1 MDLRSGQAFW
11 PILNGLISTH
21 PPLEA
26 DLRCEVVVIGAGIT
40 GALVA
45 HHLVKAGFEVV
56 VLDKR
61 DVAAGST
68 SASTALLQYEIDTP
82 LVDLMGMIG
91 KAEAQRAYWL
101 CHEAVGKLEAIA
113 GEVGDC
119 GFQRKTSL
127 YFASRRRDV
136 PDLKA
141 EYQARRSLGINLEFW
156 SAGELEERLHFRKPA
171 ALYSH
176 TAAEVDP
183 YRLAHK
189 LLCLGRQRGLRV
201 FDRTEVKSWRY
212 TDGRVILKTQRG
224 FEVSAR
230 QMVFATG
237 YEAEKYLKQRL
248 AVLRNSYALVSEPLE
263 LAHNRP
269 QQALIWES
277 ARPYVYIR
285 STGDGRVMV
294 GGEDESFAT
303 LPLRAKRIPVKQKRL
318 ERRFDE
324 LFPDVPL
331 ETAFAWAGT
340 FGETKDGLAYIGQTP
355 EVPQAHFALGYG
367 GNGITYS
374 LVAAEIIRDALLGRD
389 NPDRH
394 IFRFDR

>member
-1 MDLRSGQAFW
+1 MDLRTGHAFW
-11 PILNGLISTH
+11 PISNGLISAY

-26 DLRCEVVVIGAGIT
+26 DLRCEVAVIGGGIT
-40 GALVA
+40 GALVS
-45 HHLVKAGFEVV
+45 HHLIKAGFDVV

-68 SASTALLQYEIDTP
+68 SASTALLQYEIDTH
-82 LVDLMGMIG
+82 LVDLKEMIG
-91 KAEAQRAYWL
+91 EAEAQRAYWL
-101 CHEAVGKLEAIA
+101 CHEAIGKLEAIA

-119 GFQRKTSL
+119 GFQRKPSL

-136 PDLKA
+136 PELKA
-141 EYQARRSLGINLEFW
+141 EYDARRKLGIRLEFW
-156 SAGELEERLHFRKPA
+156 SAGELEERFHFRKPA

-176 TAAEVDP
+176 IAAEVDP

-189 LLCLGRQRGLRV
+189 LLCQGRQRGLRV
-201 FDRTEVKSWRY
+201 FDRTEVDGWRY
-212 TDGRVILKTQRG
+212 ADGRVVLKTSRG
-224 FEVSAR
+224 FQVTAR
-230 QMVFATG
+230 HLVFATG
-237 YEAEKYLKQRL
+237 YEAEKHLKQRL
-248 AVLRNSYALVSEPLE
+248 ATLRNSYALVSEPLE
-263 LAHNRP
+263 SPNRP

-277 ARPYVYIR
+277 ARPYLYIR
-285 STGDGRVMV
+285 TTVDGRVMV
-294 GGEDESFAT
+294 GGEDENYAT
-303 LPLRAKRIPVKQKRL
+303 LPLRSKRIPYKRKRL
-318 ERRFDE
+318 ERRFAE

-340 FGETKDGLAYIGQTP
+340 FGETKDGLAYIGQTA

-374 LVAAEIIRDALLGRD
+374 LVAAEIIRDALLGKD